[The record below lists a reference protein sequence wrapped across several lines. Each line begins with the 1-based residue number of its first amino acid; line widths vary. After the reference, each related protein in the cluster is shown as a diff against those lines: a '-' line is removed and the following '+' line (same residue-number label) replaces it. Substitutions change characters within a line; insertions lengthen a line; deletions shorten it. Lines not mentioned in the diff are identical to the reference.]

1 MHFRSLMV
9 GVLVVVAV
17 AGPVW
22 AGGQGEKARGPV
34 ELVFRQSDP
43 AAEVVGLVKAIDDW
57 NASQP
62 QIKVKFE
69 TVPWSDAL
77 NQYVREAQAGSAVPD
92 VLQVAF
98 VWTKDLA
105 TTGLIQKLDDIIKK
119 DPPGKGIDDFL
130 GTDLGVYKDGIYGIP
145 WTVDTN
151 VIAYRPDLFKK
162 AGIDT
167 FPDTW
172 DEFFQTAKKLTMDTT
187 GDGKIDQYGFAFPAG
202 SAPGGTMWFL
212 VTYYLWS
219 NGRNMVEPDGA
230 GGWRVGVKVDDLV
243 ECMKYFNRFF
253 VEGVTPRSLIGTSVA
268 GDPEITGGIARGE
281 FAMGFFTPSVF
292 RVAAKQSQVP
302 LASAKIPRGRV
313 MRISHLG
320 GRALVLNTKTKYP
333 EESWVLLKA
342 LVGKKI
348 FESYNQFPAQKS
360 LLKDI
365 VYPEPE
371 RGFAEQLP
379 FAVTFKRY
387 IDSPAP
393 VNTMWETVNREFG
406 AFYSGQKTPEQA
418 AADIIKVVQPLVTKK

>member
-1 MHFRSLMV
+1 MNRLLAAALIAAAIV
-9 GVLVVVAV
+9 GPIWATGQEEK
-17 AGPVW
+17 AKGPVD
-22 AGGQGEKARGPV
+22 
-34 ELVFRQSDP
+34 LVFRQSDP

-57 NASQP
+57 NASQSR
-62 QIKVKFE
+62 IKVKVE

-77 NQYVREAQAGSAVPD
+77 NQYVREAQAGSTKPD

-105 TTGLIQKLDDIIKK
+105 TTGLITKLDDLIKK
-119 DPPGKGIDDFL
+119 DAPGKGIDDFL

-151 VIAYRPDLFKK
+151 VMAYRPDLFRK
-162 AGIDT
+162 AGIDA
-167 FPDTW
+167 FPDDW
-172 DEFFQTAKKLTMDTT
+172 DAFFAAAKKLTVDTN
-187 GDGKIDQYGFAFPAG
+187 GDGKIDQYGFGFPAG

-212 VTYYLWS
+212 VNYYIWS
-219 NGRNMVEPDGA
+219 NGKTMVEPDGA
-230 GGWRVGVKVDDLV
+230 GGWRMGVKVEDLV
-243 ECMKYFNRFF
+243 ECMKYFNRFI
-253 VEGVTPRSLIGTSVA
+253 VEGITPKSLIGVSVA
-268 GDPEITGGIARGE
+268 GDPEITGGLARGE

-292 RVAAKQSQVP
+292 RVTAKQSQVP
-302 LASAKIPRGRV
+302 LASAKIPKGRV

-320 GRALVLNTKTKYP
+320 GRALVLNTKTKNP
-333 EESWVLLKA
+333 DESWAFLKA
-342 LVGKKI
+342 LTGKKI

-371 RGFAEQLP
+371 KGFAEQLP

-387 IDSPAP
+387 IESPVP

-406 AFYSGQKTPEQA
+406 AYYSGQKTPEQA